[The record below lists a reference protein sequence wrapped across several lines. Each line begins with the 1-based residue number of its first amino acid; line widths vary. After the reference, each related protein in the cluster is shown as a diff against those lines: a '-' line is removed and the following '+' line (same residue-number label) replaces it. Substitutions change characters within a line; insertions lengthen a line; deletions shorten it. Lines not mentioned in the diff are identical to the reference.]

1 MCLTVPGRIVRVEES
16 EATGRVARVDFGVAV
31 RTASLL
37 YVPEAT
43 VGDFV
48 IVQAGFATRRLGARE
63 AEEAIAARRELDAL
77 GAGSAPRAGVP
88 VLGR

>member
-1 MCLTVPGRIVRVEES
+1 MCLTIPGRIVRVEES

-37 YVPEAT
+37 YLPEAA

-48 IVQAGFATRRLGARE
+48 IVQAGFATRRLGPLE
-63 AEEAIAARRELDAL
+63 ADEAIAARREFDAL
-77 GAGSAPRAGVP
+77 GAEAAPGARRPA
-88 VLGR
+88 LGR